1 MSTLEVSNL
10 NDGTT
15 TVATTYI
22 TNGSAKAW
30 VNFNGTGTVAIRE
43 SHNTSSITD
52 DGAGVYSPV
61 FASNLANA
69 DYAISGTAM
78 FSTSVNA
85 HFVSHGNNSGAGGT
99 LPTSSGFK
107 IRTLYVTTSAN
118 AQDCTIVGLSINGD
132 LA

>member
-30 VNFNGTGTVAIRE
+30 MHLNGTGTIAVQDSLNVSSVTDVFTGNYTQTHTNSFGNAVYE
-43 SHNTSSITD
+43 SQLSYNRSTSTNNGCMGFIDGTYTSALLNILLVRYDNLVSEDSSRVMTSS
-52 DGAGVYSPV
+52 
-61 FASNLANA
+61 
-69 DYAISGTAM
+69 
-78 FSTSVNA
+78 
-85 HFVSHGNNSGAGGT
+85 H
-99 LPTSSGFK
+99 
-107 IRTLYVTTSAN
+107 
-118 AQDCTIVGLSINGD
+118 GD